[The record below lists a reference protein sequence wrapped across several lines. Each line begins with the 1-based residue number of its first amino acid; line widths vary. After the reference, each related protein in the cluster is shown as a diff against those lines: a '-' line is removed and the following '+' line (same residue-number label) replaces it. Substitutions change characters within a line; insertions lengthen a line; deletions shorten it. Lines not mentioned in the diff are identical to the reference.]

1 MFRTARLLRKKRPSH
16 CHRASRPHIIPQTPR
31 SDVQAGEAESPYY
44 ANVALPAKGNY
55 AEAVEMFKA
64 ALQERADFP
73 EARHAMGLSLAA

>member
-1 MFRTARLLRKKRPSH
+1 M
-16 CHRASRPHIIPQTPR
+16 
-31 SDVQAGEAESPYY
+31 QAGEAESPYY